1 MAEEL
6 YYGRGKDEDNKKL
19 IAFLDEV
26 FFCEEDDD
34 RDFLHLLPK
43 CYKDQYRPAYNNF
56 VVQDENGEFRSAIGS
71 FYNDMTVADEHFKT
85 CCIGN
90 VAVGKEYR
98 GKGYMK
104 ELLKMSIDA
113 MIENDTDIA
122 YLGGQRQRYGFFGF
136 ETAGTSYGFGFSV
149 KALKHSFGNMPSGLV
164 ATRLEEGDLESIKNI
179 EKLYSKIPVMSNRPL
194 ESYYDILGSW
204 RDETY
209 ILTKDGEFIGYYI
222 FNHSKDTL
230 YEWDAIDT
238 KYFPNLV
245 MSAVENTD
253 HKGVTLA
260 VAPFEPEKMDF
271 CTKNADG
278 HRINNCEMILVYH
291 FKKSI
296 RAYLKAKSSYA
307 KLCDGEMTV
316 LIHGINGDE
325 KMRITVKDNVTSVE
339 DFDGT
344 PEFELDHH
352 TATRIFF
359 SNFVS
364 DRAVLPANLQQ
375 WFPLGLYLSSSD
387 TM

>member
-1 MAEEL
+1 MAENL

-26 FFCEEDDD
+26 FFWEEDDD

-113 MIENDTDIA
+113 MIENGTDIA

-136 ETAGTSYGFGFSV
+136 ETAGTSYGFGFSD

-179 EKLYSKIPVMSNRPL
+179 EKLYSRIPVRSNRPL

-253 HKGVTLA
+253 RKGVTLA
-260 VAPFEPEKMDF
+260 VAPFEPEKMAF
-271 CTKNADG
+271 CTQNADG

-291 FKKSI
+291 FQKSI

-339 DFDGT
+339 NFDGT
-344 PEFELDHH
+344 PEFEFDHH

-359 SNFVS
+359 SNYIS